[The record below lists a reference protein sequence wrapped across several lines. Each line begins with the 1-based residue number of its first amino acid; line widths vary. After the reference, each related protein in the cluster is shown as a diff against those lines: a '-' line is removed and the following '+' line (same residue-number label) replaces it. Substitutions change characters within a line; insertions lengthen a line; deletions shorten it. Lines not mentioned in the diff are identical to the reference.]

1 MRTLETARNIVNT
14 DELDTWLQ
22 QVFTSRYPDLMLWVN
37 SVVRKWII
45 KRAPTIRA
53 TVPDQANMPA
63 WLRTAIEKDD
73 ELEELLLD
81 GALEARIQPVLDY
94 MQDLI
99 TTKPDTN
106 IAAIGFD
113 IAEQRS
119 EKWHARIAKPVKE
132 IVAED
137 GATPFITYPDGFTWR
152 RVEGKDALVREGN
165 MMGHCVG
172 RMNYHQMVL
181 RAKTEI
187 VSLRDVQN
195 EPHVTIEIGEQGTVI
210 HQIKGKA
217 NGPVLPKYL
226 KYVSDFLKT
235 RTWARISF
243 DGAMAIRE
251 EILEHQL
258 TNAEPWFKLPTLDTL
273 KIVINPRPRY
283 GVDKSYLIVQDN
295 KSIGEFSTYVNGS
308 QVTCISDFAITKDV
322 DAVPE
327 LLRKMCVTKSLRAST
342 NTELFPILWKNTRWE
357 QNNGWHLPKNEA
369 AQDLMYAICG
379 TKDEA
384 DSIYIDDADS
394 MPAAWYSVKTN
405 NLYIQKATNTRLRQD
420 LALALAKPAECWVS
434 DSFLVRA
441 THDVDFSSW
450 TQKQVAGKSVALD
463 GDDVAL
469 MNTLLSAL
477 KQPDAATIK
486 SGYVKLKAK
495 TKISD
500 SDLKALGFQ
509 TSGRAINA
517 IAAVLLCSLPIKNS
531 APFRT
536 YVFNK
541 PNTMTCWTEMLAQPQ
556 HLLHSLTTYGLSSD
570 AIKRIVELL
579 RNEFL
584 RLVPTDAEIE
594 ELDLDGPTKGR
605 LMQALVYAKSHRQN
619 AARSK
624 ELWAKL

>member
-1 MRTLETARNIVNT
+1 MRTLETARNIVNA
-14 DELDTWLQ
+14 DEVESWLKQ
-22 QVFTSRYPDLMLWVN
+22 QFGSRYPDILLWVT

-45 KRAPTIRA
+45 KNAPA
-53 TVPDQANMPA
+53 QKAVVPAQDNMPA

-73 ELEELLLD
+73 ALEEILLD

-94 MQDLI
+94 MQDLV

-106 IAAIGFD
+106 VAAIGFD

-119 EKWHARIAKPVKE
+119 EKWHARLAKPVKE

-152 RVEGKDALVREGN
+152 RVEGKDALVREGQ

-181 RAKTEI
+181 RAKTDI
-187 VSLRDVQN
+187 VSLRDQQN
-195 EPHVTIEIGEQGTVI
+195 EPHVTIEIGEQGTVV

-235 RTWARISF
+235 RTWTRISF
-243 DGAMAIRE
+243 DGAFEIRE

-258 TNAEPWFKLPTLDTL
+258 TNAPPWFQLPTLDTL
-273 KIVINPRPRY
+273 KVVINPRPRY
-283 GVDKSYLIVQDN
+283 GVDKSYVIIQDN
-295 KSIGEFSTYVNGS
+295 KTLGEFSTYVNAA
-308 QVTCISDFAITKDV
+308 QTTCISDFTITKEV

-327 LLRKMCVTKSLRAST
+327 LLRKMCVEKSLRIST
-342 NTELFPILWKNTRWE
+342 ITELFPLMWKNTRWS
-357 QNNGWHLPKNEA
+357 QTDGWCAPKNQA
-369 AQDLMYAICG
+369 AQDLMYAVCG
-379 TKDEA
+379 TKDEG
-384 DSIYIDDADS
+384 DVLYIDDADKL
-394 MPAAWYSVKTN
+394 PAAWYSAKTN
-405 NLYIQKATNTRLRQD
+405 NLYTQKATNTRLRQD
-420 LALALAKPAECWVS
+420 LALSLAKPAECWIG

-441 THDVDFSSW
+441 THDVNFSAW
-450 TQKQVAGKSVALD
+450 TQKQVAGKSVAV
-463 GDDVAL
+463 GGSDVDL
-469 MNTLLSAL
+469 LNTLLSAL

-495 TKISD
+495 TKITD
-500 SDLKALGFQ
+500 QDLKALGFP

-517 IAAVLLCSLPIKNS
+517 IGAVLLCSLPIKNA
-531 APFRT
+531 APFRS

-541 PNTMTCWTEMLAQPQ
+541 PNTMTAWAEMLAQPQ
-556 HLLHSLTTYGLSSD
+556 HLLHSLTTYGLTSD
-570 AIKRIVELL
+570 AIKQIVDLL

-584 RLVPTDAEIE
+584 RLVPTDSEIE
-594 ELDLDGPTKGR
+594 ELDLDLPVKGR
-605 LMQALVYAKSHRQN
+605 LLQALVYAKSHRQN